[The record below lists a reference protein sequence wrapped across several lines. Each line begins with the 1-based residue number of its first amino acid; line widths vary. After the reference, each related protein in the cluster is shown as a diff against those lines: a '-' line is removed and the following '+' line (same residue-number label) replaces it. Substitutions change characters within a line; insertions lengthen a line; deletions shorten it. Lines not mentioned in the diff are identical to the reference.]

1 MQAQALEPIEVFLGS
16 HKEPDQA
23 LFGPLPGRRLRNVL
37 TYEMQAPPNFE
48 PWPGRSNV
56 ERKYALLDVGVSF
69 GTPCWSRAA
78 RPDGTVIAVPK
89 EQQDSWYVDLV
100 TINRGPGNSFV
111 LRDLY
116 VDVMICAGRLPRM
129 LDLDELAD
137 ACTSGTITLAQLA
150 DGLRRWQRFLDQYL
164 HASRFTQLEL
174 TDFPPAAIQ
183 PLAQIDGLLG
193 PPVTWPE

>member
-1 MQAQALEPIEVFLGS
+1 MQANAFEPVEVFLGS
-16 HKEPDQA
+16 HKEPDRA

-48 PWPGRSNV
+48 PWPGRSRV

-137 ACTSGTITLAQLA
+137 ACTSGTITLAHLA

-164 HASRFTQLEL
+164 HASRFPQLEL